1 MNTLFLLGATVTRDS
16 PAFHNPGHIR
26 LWNDTPLRN
35 FEPHLVSAIIL
46 LIIIV
51 GIGYFVYFKRKDH
64 LNEGMIKDEDD
75 EKFRELVAKKNIVLN
90 KILETEEDYEAGK
103 LTEEEMKEKVT
114 AYKKY
119 LYKIKQDLNKFL
131 D

>member
-1 MNTLFLLGATVTRDS
+1 MNTLLLLGATVTRDS

-51 GIGYFVYFKRKDH
+51 GIRYFVYFKQKDH
-64 LNEGMIKDEDD
+64 LNKSIIKNEDNK
-75 EKFRELVAKKNIVLN
+75 KFKELIAKKNIVLN
-90 KILETEEDYEAGK
+90 KILETK
-103 LTEEEMKEKVT
+103 KN
-114 AYKKY
+114 YK
-119 LYKIKQDLNKFL
+119 
-131 D
+131 